1 MSGRPPDYTVAVP
14 SSRREPALATPPPGP
29 TPGDASAPLA
39 SAKRLAQVVVP
50 LVAVFAG
57 VSVGAA
63 LFRPELRALGE
74 AFVRRFGY
82 GGMALGAFLSDAFM
96 FPIPPQF
103 YMLTSVAAGAP
114 QGPSVAVICLSSVIA
129 ANVAYHVAGSLARVP
144 LVRHRIERSRGLIDP
159 LFARYGYYAVAVG
172 AVLPVPFSL
181 LCYLAGLY
189 RVPYRLYAVLV
200 LLRVPRLL
208 VFYALIRL
216 GWAP

>member
-1 MSGRPPDYTVAVP
+1 MRS
-14 SSRREPALATPPPGP
+14 PAATPPSGP
-29 TPGDASAPLA
+29 PVGDDASPPLA

-50 LVAVFAG
+50 LVAVFVG
-57 VSVGAA
+57 VSAAAA

-114 QGPSVAVICLSSVIA
+114 QVPSVTVICVSSVVA

-144 LVRHRIERSRGLIDP
+144 LVRRRIERSRGVIDP

-216 GWAP
+216 GWAS

>member
-1 MSGRPPDYTVAVP
+1 MVVTTSRP
-14 SSRREPALATPPPGP
+14 EPLATPPPRPPPGEDAGP
-29 TPGDASAPLA
+29 SLA
-39 SAKRLAQVVVP
+39 SAKRLAQVVLP
-50 LVAVFAG
+50 LVAVFVG
-57 VSVGAA
+57 VSVTAA

-114 QGPSVAVICLSSVIA
+114 QGPSVVVICASSVVA

-144 LVRHRIERSRGLIDP
+144 LVRRRIERSRGVIDP

-172 AVLPVPFSL
+172 AALPVPFSL

-216 GWAP
+216 GWAS